1 MGVPTAIQV
10 GRSLVLAATGTGPA
24 PVGTPSPAA
33 ATVPP
38 ATVPAASTP
47 TAPQQRAALAA
58 PGGATGQVWVNTDSK
73 VYHCQGDRWYG
84 KTRHGSY
91 MSEAAAKTEG
101 DRPSRGKVC
110 S

>member
-33 ATVPP
+33 AAVPP
-38 ATVPAASTP
+38 PPSAP
-47 TAPQQRAALAA
+47 TGQQQRAVPAA
-58 PGGATGQVWVNTDSK
+58 PGGVTGQIWVNTDSK